1 MVMAEPVIAV
11 EERHGVRVDGGD
23 LMPRVAEKGEFD
35 VEREFFEDVQGAAVI
50 DESIHRIDDETARG
64 VLDGDDAER

>member
-1 MVMAEPVIAV
+1 
-11 EERHGVRVDGGD
+11 
-23 LMPRVAEKGEFD
+23 VAEKGEFD
-35 VEREFFEDVQGAAVI
+35 VEREFFEDVQSAAVI